1 MITFRN
7 VVGYLETIAAKHY
20 KIYTFHSGMM
30 DEVDINKLG
39 AGDYPILYA
48 EPGQVVIEQGVLTYN
63 FTIYVMEMIN
73 DEIEETTGLPEV
85 AGIKTK
91 ERVGRT
97 DSYSET
103 LQIVQDVLNE
113 FKHSLVTAS
122 WVDGE
127 VVLNFPVTAEPF
139 TARFN
144 NLLTGWSANLSVQ
157 VNNTNNLC
165 IAPIAANS

>member
-7 VVGYLETIAAKHY
+7 VVGYLETIATKHY
-20 KIYTFHSGMM
+20 MLNSFHSGMM

-39 AGDYPILYA
+39 ASDYAILYA
-48 EPGQVVIEQGVLTYN
+48 EPGQAVIDQGVLTYN
-63 FTIYVMEMIN
+63 FTIYVMDMIN
-73 DEIEETTGLPEV
+73 DEVEDN
-85 AGIKTK
+85 ANK
-91 ERVGRT
+91 ERVGRLDT
-97 DSYSET
+97 YSET
-103 LQIVQDVLNE
+103 LQILQDVLNE

-127 VVLNFPVTAEPF
+127 VVLNLPVTADPF

-165 IAPIAANS
+165 IAPITANT

>member
-7 VVGYLETIAAKHY
+7 VVGYLETIATKHY
-20 KIYTFHSGMM
+20 MLNSFHSGMM

-39 AGDYPILYA
+39 ASDYAILYA
-48 EPGQVVIEQGVLTYN
+48 EPGQAVIEQGVLTYN
-63 FTIYVMEMIN
+63 FTIYIMDMIN
-73 DEIEETTGLPEV
+73 DEIDETTGST
-85 AGIKTK
+85 ATGTRTK
-91 ERVGRT
+91 ERLGRLDT
-97 DSYSET
+97 YSET
-103 LQIVQDVLNE
+103 LQILQDVLNE

-127 VVLNFPVTAEPF
+127 VVLNLPVTADPF

>member
-7 VVGYLETIAAKHY
+7 VVGYLETIATKHY
-20 KIYTFHSGMM
+20 MLNSFHSGML

-39 AGDYPILYA
+39 ASDYAILYA
-48 EPGQVVIEQGVLTYN
+48 EPGQAVIDQGVLTYN
-63 FTIYVMEMIN
+63 FTIYVMDMIN
-73 DEIEETTGLPEV
+73 DEVEDN
-85 AGIKTK
+85 ANK
-91 ERVGRT
+91 ERVGRLDT
-97 DSYSET
+97 YSET
-103 LQIVQDVLNE
+103 LQILQDVLNE

-127 VVLNFPVTAEPF
+127 VVLNLPVTADPF

-165 IAPIAANS
+165 IAPITANT

>member
-7 VVGYLETIAAKHY
+7 VVGYLETIATKHY
-20 KIYTFHSGMM
+20 MLSSFHSGMM

-39 AGDYPILYA
+39 ASDYAILYA
-48 EPGQVVIEQGVLTYN
+48 EPGQAVIDQGVLTYN
-63 FTIYVMEMIN
+63 FTIYVMDMIN
-73 DEIEETTGLPEV
+73 DEIDETTGST
-85 AGIKTK
+85 ASGTRSK
-91 ERVGRT
+91 ERIGRLDT
-97 DSYSET
+97 YSET
-103 LQIVQDVLNE
+103 LQILQDVLNE

-127 VVLNFPVTAEPF
+127 VVLNLPVTADPF

-165 IAPIAANS
+165 VAPIAPNS

>member
-7 VVGYLETIAAKHY
+7 VVGYLETIATKHY
-20 KIYTFHSGMM
+20 MLNSFHSGMM

-39 AGDYPILYA
+39 ASDYAILYA
-48 EPGQVVIEQGVLTYN
+48 EPGQAVIEQGVLTYN
-63 FTIYVMEMIN
+63 FTIYIMDMIN
-73 DEIEETTGLPEV
+73 DEIDETTGQT
-85 AGIKTK
+85 ATGTRTK
-91 ERVGRT
+91 ERVGRLDT
-97 DSYSET
+97 YSET
-103 LQIVQDVLNE
+103 LQILQDVLNE

-127 VVLNFPVTAEPF
+127 VVLNLPVTADPF

-144 NLLTGWSANLSVQ
+144 NLLTGWSATLSVK

-165 IAPIAANS
+165 IAPISANT

>member
-7 VVGYLETIAAKHY
+7 VVGYLETIATKHY
-20 KIYTFHSGMM
+20 MLNSFHSGML

-39 AGDYPILYA
+39 ASDYAILYA
-48 EPGQVVIEQGVLTYN
+48 EPGQAVIEQGVLTYN
-63 FTIYVMEMIN
+63 FTIYVMDMIN
-73 DEIEETTGLPEV
+73 DEVEDN
-85 AGIKTK
+85 ANK
-91 ERVGRT
+91 ERVGRLDT
-97 DSYSET
+97 YSET
-103 LQIVQDVLNE
+103 LQILQDVLNE

-127 VVLNFPVTAEPF
+127 VVLNLPVTADPF

-165 IAPIAANS
+165 IAPISANT

>member
-7 VVGYLETIAAKHY
+7 VVGYLETIATKHLVI
-20 KIYTFHSGMM
+20 KSFHLGMM

-39 AGDYPILYA
+39 ADSYPILYA
-48 EPGQVVIEQGVLTYN
+48 EPGQAVIEQGVLTYN
-63 FTIYVMEMIN
+63 FTIYAMDMIN
-73 DEIEETTGLPEV
+73 EEVGSENTYTIAPNKQRIG
-85 AGIKTK
+85 
-91 ERVGRT
+91 RV

-103 LQIVQDVLNE
+103 LELIQDVLNE

-127 VVLNFPVTAEPF
+127 VVLNLPVTADPF

-165 IAPIAANS
+165 IVPIAANS

>member
-7 VVGYLETIAAKHY
+7 VVGYLETIATKHY
-20 KIYTFHSGMM
+20 MLNSFHSGMM

-39 AGDYPILYA
+39 ASDYAILYA
-48 EPGQVVIEQGVLTYN
+48 EPGQAVIEQGVLTYN
-63 FTIYVMEMIN
+63 FTIYIMDMIN
-73 DEIEETTGLPEV
+73 DEV
-85 AGIKTK
+85 DDNANK
-91 ERVGRT
+91 ERVGRLDT
-97 DSYSET
+97 YSET
-103 LQIVQDVLNE
+103 LQILQDVLNE

-127 VVLNFPVTAEPF
+127 VVLNLPVTADPF

-165 IAPIAANS
+165 IAPITANT

>member
-7 VVGYLETIAAKHY
+7 VVGYLETIASKHFMLSS
-20 KIYTFHSGMM
+20 FHSGMM

-39 AGDYPILYA
+39 AKDYAILYA
-48 EPGQVVIEQGVLTYN
+48 EPGQAVIDQGVLTYN
-63 FTIYVMEMIN
+63 FTIYVMDMIN
-73 DEIEETTGLPEV
+73 EEVEE
-85 AGIKTK
+85 GINK
-91 ERVGRT
+91 ERVGRLDT
-97 DSYSET
+97 YSET
-103 LQIVQDVLNE
+103 LQILQDVLNE

-127 VVLNFPVTAEPF
+127 VVLNLPVTADPF

-144 NLLTGWSANLSVQ
+144 NLLTGWSATLSVQ

-165 IAPIAANS
+165 IAPIAPNS

>member
-7 VVGYLETIAAKHY
+7 VVGYLETIATKHY
-20 KIYTFHSGMM
+20 MLNSFHSGML

-39 AGDYPILYA
+39 ATDYAILYA
-48 EPGQVVIEQGVLTYN
+48 EPGQAVIEQGVLTYN
-63 FTIYVMEMIN
+63 FTIYVMDMIN
-73 DEIEETTGLPEV
+73 DEIDEN
-85 AGIKTK
+85 AGSTPTNINFK
-91 ERVGRT
+91 ERVGRLDT
-97 DSYSET
+97 YSET
-103 LQIVQDVLNE
+103 LQILQDVLNE

-127 VVLNFPVTAEPF
+127 VVLNLPVTADPF

-165 IAPIAANS
+165 VAPIAPNS